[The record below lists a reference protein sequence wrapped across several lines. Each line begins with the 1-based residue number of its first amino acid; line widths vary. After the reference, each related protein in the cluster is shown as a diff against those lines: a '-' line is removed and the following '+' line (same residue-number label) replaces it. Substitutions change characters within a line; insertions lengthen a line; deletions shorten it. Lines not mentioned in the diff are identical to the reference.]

1 MAQKLNSNR
10 REWFAVILL
19 YYRFIRSKSSEGFL
33 SFIAWVSILGIA
45 LGVMALTVVTSVV
58 NGFEGELA
66 RVISG
71 KNGQVILYSR
81 GDAIASPDQVEKKI
95 RTVAPET
102 LDVSQAFVS
111 QIMVAGPHGAY
122 GAVLEG
128 VDLKTVARVTDLP
141 NQVREGR
148 MPQDESEVGMGSVL
162 AEKLGLKIGME
173 VRLIAPYSGLSE
185 GTQGAPKSSRKKVV
199 GLVTY
204 GMYDYDSKY
213 VFGELGAIQKFMD
226 SEARVTA
233 FKLRLSDG
241 NKSRVVSDRLNDH
254 FGYPFRA
261 KDWGQ
266 LNKNIF
272 YAIQLEKVVISVL
285 LTVIIFVA
293 AFNIV
298 SALMMMIHEKA
309 RDIAILK
316 AMGLSH
322 SSVFAVFSGIGASF
336 GAAGTLLGVVA
347 GLFLNAIL
355 GRFHWL
361 ELPSDIYYI
370 SFLPVVVRW
379 GEVALIAGGAFLI
392 SLIATFYP
400 AFRVMRQS
408 PLTGIRYD

>member
-1 MAQKLNSNR
+1 MPEA
-10 REWFAVILL
+10 WYAVFLL

-33 SFIAWVSILGIA
+33 SFIAWISILGVA
-45 LGVMALTVVTSVV
+45 LGVMSLTVVTSVV

-71 KNGQVILYSR
+71 KNGHVILYSR
-81 GDAIASPDQVEKKI
+81 GDSVSSPNEVEKKI
-95 RTVAPET
+95 RSVASEAIE
-102 LDVSQAFVS
+102 VSHAFVT
-111 QIMVAGPHGAY
+111 QIMVGGPQGSV

-128 VDLKTVARVTDLP
+128 VDPATVGLVTDLP
-141 NQVREGR
+141 QQIKQGKMPEG
-148 MPQDESEVGMGSVL
+148 EFEVGIGSVL
-162 AEKLGLKIGME
+162 AQRLGAKVGTEI
-173 VRLIAPYSGLSE
+173 RLIAPYSGVNE
-185 GTQGAPKSSRKKVV
+185 GTQGSPKSIRMRVSGIVE
-199 GLVTY
+199 Y

-213 VFGELGAIQKFMD
+213 VFGVLGSIQKFLNQQG
-226 SEARVTA
+226 RVTA
-233 FKLRLSDG
+233 FKLRLKPGSP
-241 NKSRVVSDRLNDH
+241 SREVADRLNDH

-272 YAIQLEKVVISVL
+272 YAIQLEKVVISIL
-285 LTVIIFVA
+285 LTVIIIVA
-293 AFNIV
+293 AFNII

-322 SSVFAVFSGIGASF
+322 KKVFWLFASIGASF
-336 GAAGTLLGVVA
+336 GAAGTVLGVLG
-347 GLFLNAIL
+347 GLGLNAVL
-355 GRFHWL
+355 GRFRWI

-379 GEVALIAGGAFLI
+379 WEIAGVAMGAFLI
-392 SLIATFYP
+392 SLLATLYP
-400 AFRVMRQS
+400 AIRVMRQS